1 MDKNKKQKNKTND
14 KRGLGLL
21 SRIGISEDRS
31 YFIENLSMLLASG
44 MSILSAIDA
53 ISQEIKTGPMKKVV
67 AGLKDDI
74 ESGMSLSKALERTK
88 IFSGY
93 ILALIRIGEQ
103 SGRLPENLRVV
114 NQRQQ
119 KEAIFRSKVKA
130 AAMYPVFVLSFTL
143 LIGLAI
149 AWFILP
155 RLASVF
161 SSMRV
166 ELPWATKAIVGSG
179 NFLNENGIL
188 VIPAI
193 AAIVFGLVWLIFGFK
208 KTKFI
213 GEGFLFKLPI
223 VKKFILEVQ
232 LARFGYILGT
242 LLDAGLPI
250 NEAIDSLNA
259 SVKFKAYN
267 KFYKYLGESIAEGNS
282 FQQSFSEYKGMKK
295 IIPVP
300 IQQMIIAGEQSG
312 SLPSTLLKIGET
324 FEEKMDNTTKNL
336 AVFIEPI
343 LLILVGLGVAF
354 IAIGVILP
362 IYSLMGNLNNQVSN
376 PSAAPVNQS
385 NIQQPAVVSQNE
397 DQELVDMAE
406 QQVAEDV
413 NLTYVKIASEEDFV
427 SIYDEASLN
436 SVVFGQVRPGDSFEF
451 ISEKDDWYQIAM
463 PDGEVAWLLKDYG
476 QIEK

>member
-1 MDKNKKQKNKTND
+1 MDKNKKEKKRKED
-14 KRGLGLL
+14 KRGLGLF

-53 ISQEIKTGPMKKVV
+53 IAQEIKTGPMKKVV
-67 AGLKDDI
+67 SGLKEDI

-103 SGRLPENLRVV
+103 SGRLPENLKVV

-119 KEAIFRSKVKA
+119 KEAAFRSKVKA

-161 SSMRV
+161 SSMRA
-166 ELPWATKAIVGSG
+166 ELPWATKAIIGSG
-179 NFLNENGIL
+179 NFLNENGIA

-193 AAIVFGLVWLIFGFK
+193 IVVVFGLTWLIFGFK

-213 GEGFLFKLPI
+213 GEGFLFNLPVI
-223 VKKFILEVQ
+223 KKFILEVQ

-250 NEAIDSLNA
+250 NEAIASLDA

-267 KFYKYLGESIAEGNS
+267 KFYKYLGGSISEGHS

-312 SLPSTLLKIGET
+312 SLPQTLLKIGET

-336 AVFIEPI
+336 TVFIEPI

-362 IYSLMGNLNNQVSN
+362 IYSLMGNLNNQASN
-376 PSAAPVNQS
+376 PVSSSQTNT
-385 NIQQPAVVSQNE
+385 QQPIVVSQDE
-397 DQELVDMAE
+397 DEGLIDMAE
-406 QQVAEDV
+406 QQVMEDV
-413 NLTYVKIASEEDFV
+413 ELTYIKIVSQDEFV
-427 SIYDEASLN
+427 SIYNEAN
-436 SVVFGQVRPGDSFEF
+436 IESVVFGQVKAGDSFEF
-451 ISEKDDWYQIAM
+451 ITEQDDWYQIAM
-463 PDGEVAWLLKDYG
+463 PDGEVAWILKDYAK
-476 QIEK
+476 IEQ